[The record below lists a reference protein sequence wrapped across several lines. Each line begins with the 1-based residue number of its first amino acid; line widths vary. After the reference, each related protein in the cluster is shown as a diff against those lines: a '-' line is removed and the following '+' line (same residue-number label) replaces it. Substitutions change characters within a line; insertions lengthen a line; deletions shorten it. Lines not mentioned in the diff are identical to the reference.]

1 MQRSDSVALLSAPP
15 LLQQLIRT
23 LLLTQTLEYLNIMG
37 ALLDVDATCMMSWW
51 PGIVFLDVCKIS
63 INYYI
68 QINIIFLIPTKC
80 CKKGLESGSKVLKPA
95 FLINLLLQMSG
106 IGAH

>member
-37 ALLDVDATCMMSWW
+37 ALLDVDATCMISWW
-51 PGIVFLDVCKIS
+51 PGIFFLDVCKIS

-68 QINIIFLIPTKC
+68 QINIIF
-80 CKKGLESGSKVLKPA
+80 
-95 FLINLLLQMSG
+95 
-106 IGAH
+106 

>member
-37 ALLDVDATCMMSWW
+37 ALLA
-51 PGIVFLDVCKIS
+51 
-63 INYYI
+63 
-68 QINIIFLIPTKC
+68 
-80 CKKGLESGSKVLKPA
+80 
-95 FLINLLLQMSG
+95 
-106 IGAH
+106 